1 MHNDSARND
10 ISSIAK
16 PYLLFLGD
24 VRDPLD
30 AKTAL
35 GIRQWRPEWAAAQLR
50 LPGCAVDLGLPE
62 LDPRAA
68 KAAGIGSLV
77 VGIAPDGGQ
86 LPAHWRSVVLE
97 ALDAGLDVVAG
108 LHSRL
113 AADAEFVERARSRG
127 RRLVDVR
134 NPPQAFPPGNG
145 AKRSGKRLLTVG
157 TDCAVGKKYTVLA
170 LERELRARG
179 IAADYRATGQTGV
192 LIAERGVAIDAVIS
206 DFVAGAAEW
215 LSPANAPDHWDL
227 VEGQGSLFHPSYAA
241 VTLGLIHGSQPDALV
256 LCHESGR
263 AHIGNFPDYPIPPF
277 AECMDGY
284 MRVARLTN
292 KAVRFTGVSL
302 NTSALDERAA
312 RAAIDDAARETGLP
326 CCDPVR
332 FGCATLADAM
342 LRA

>member
-1 MHNDSARND
+1 MHDTARRAD
-10 ISSIAK
+10 LQAIRK

-50 LPGCAVDLGLPE
+50 LPGCVVDLGVPE
-62 LDPRAA
+62 MEPAQA
-68 KAAGIGSLV
+68 VAAGIGSLV

-86 LPAHWRSVVLE
+86 LPSHWRAKLLE
-97 ALDAGLDVVAG
+97 ALDAGLDLVAG

-113 AADAEFVERARSRG
+113 NADAEFVERARARG

-134 NPPQAFPPGNG
+134 NPPQDFPAGNG

-192 LIAERGVAIDAVIS
+192 LIAERGVAIDAVVS

-215 LSPANAPDHWDL
+215 LSPANAPEHWDL

-241 VTLGLIHGSQPDALV
+241 VTLGLVHGSQPDALV
-256 LCHESGR
+256 LCHEAGR
-263 AHIGNFPDYPIPPF
+263 VHIGNFPDYPIPSF
-277 AECMDGY
+277 AECIEAY
-284 MRVARLTN
+284 ERAARLTN
-292 KAVRFTGVSL
+292 KAARCIGVSL
-302 NTSALDERAA
+302 NTSALAEGVAH
-312 RAAIDDAARETGLP
+312 AAIEAASRETGLP

-332 FGCATLADAM
+332 FGCAALADAM
-342 LRA
+342 ERL

>member
-1 MHNDSARND
+1 MSLREDVSA
-10 ISSIAK
+10 IAK

-24 VRDPLD
+24 VADPLD

-35 GIRQWRPEWAAAQLR
+35 GIRQWRPEWCGAQLR

-62 LDPRAA
+62 MNPAQAA
-68 KAAGIGSLV
+68 AAGCKSLV
-77 VGIAPDGGQ
+77 IGIAPDGGQ
-86 LPAHWRSVVLE
+86 LPAHWRALLLE
-97 ALDAGLDVVAG
+97 ALDAGLDLVAG

-113 AADAEFVERARSRG
+113 AADPLLAARAAERG
-127 RRLVDVR
+127 RRLFDVR
-134 NPPQAFPPGNG
+134 NPPCAFPPGNG
-145 AKRSGKRLLTVG
+145 AKRPGKRLLTVG

-192 LIAERGVAIDAVIS
+192 LIAERGVAIDAVVS

-256 LCHESGR
+256 LCHEAGR

-277 AECMDGY
+277 GECIDTY
-284 MRVARLTN
+284 LRAARLTN
-292 KAVRFTGVSL
+292 RAVRCIGVSI
-302 NTSALDERAA
+302 NTAGLAEDAA
-312 RAAIDDAARETGLP
+312 RACLEAAARETGLP
-326 CCDPVR
+326 ATDPLR
-332 FGCATLADAM
+332 FGCAAFADAM
-342 LRA
+342 AAL